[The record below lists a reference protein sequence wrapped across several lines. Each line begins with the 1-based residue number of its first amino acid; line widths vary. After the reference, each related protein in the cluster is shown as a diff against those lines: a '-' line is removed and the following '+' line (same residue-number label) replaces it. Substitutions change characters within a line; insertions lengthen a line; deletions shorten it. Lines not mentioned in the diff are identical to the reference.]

1 MNEQQQNVEHEELA
15 IRTGIQAG
23 DGGGMLGGG
32 GATSG
37 GSGSGD
43 DPSRGGGYAGSGN

>member
-1 MNEQQQNVEHEELA
+1 MNEQQQHLDHEELN

-23 DGGGMLGGG
+23 DQYLGNG

-37 GSGSGD
+37 GSGD
-43 DPSRGGGYAGSGN
+43 DPSRGGGTIGSGT

>member
-1 MNEQQQNVEHEELA
+1 MNETQQHIDQDEVT

-23 DGGGMLGGG
+23 DQYMGSG

-37 GSGSGD
+37 GGD
-43 DPSRGGGYAGSGN
+43 NDPSRNGGFLGSGT

>member
-1 MNEQQQNVEHEELA
+1 MNEQEEVV

-23 DGGGMLGGG
+23 DQIMGSG

-37 GSGSGD
+37 GGD
-43 DPSRGGGYAGSGN
+43 NDPSRGGGGTLGSGT

>member
-1 MNEQQQNVEHEELA
+1 MNENEEVV

-23 DGGGMLGGG
+23 DQVLGSG

-37 GSGSGD
+37 GSGD
-43 DPSRGGGYAGSGN
+43 DPSRGGGAIGSGT

>member
-1 MNEQQQNVEHEELA
+1 MNDQMETFDEAADTA

-23 DGGGMLGGG
+23 DGQVFMGSG

-37 GSGSGD
+37 GGD
-43 DPSRGGGYAGSGN
+43 SDPSRGGGALGSGT

>member
-1 MNEQQQNVEHEELA
+1 MIEIETQQQHEEVA

-23 DGGGMLGGG
+23 DGQTVGSG

-37 GSGSGD
+37 QVV
-43 DPSRGGGYAGSGN
+43 GSGN